1 MKFLVNWSS
10 TEHTALFTDVG
21 EALTYGQLHKEV
33 LLN

>member
-1 MKFLVNWSS
+1 MKSLVNWSS

-21 EALTYGQLHKEV
+21 EAVPYGQLHKEV